1 LFGCLTLDAKLDANE
16 DAYDEDGL
24 DDDLTLE
31 EDEEFKALQ
40 LKHQDNIGK

>member
-1 LFGCLTLDAKLDANE
+1 VCLTLDAKLDANE